1 MDSLGAGEPA
11 GGFVRGAGCNFC
23 AQTGFL
29 DRTGV
34 YELMPVSEGIRTL
47 VLDSAPRREVHE
59 LARKEGMRTLQDEAL
74 RLVAEGVTTPAEVL
88 RSIYLTGGAR

>member
-1 MDSLGAGEPA
+1 
-11 GGFVRGAGCNFC
+11 
-23 AQTGFL
+23 
-29 DRTGV
+29 
-34 YELMPVSEGIRTL
+34 MPVSEGIRTL
-47 VLDSAPRREVHE
+47 VLESAPHREVHE